1 MQIMER
7 SRLVLLAVGSVALA
21 ACSADSL
28 TRQPELDVG
37 GSAAATRTRASYD
50 GDDASGAVYA
60 ETNATAGNAILAFHR
75 AADGTLTA
83 LGAVP
88 TGGLGAGGTS
98 DPLQSQNAVVLR
110 DDHTILYAVNA
121 GSNDVSSFRVAKD
134 GSLTLADRAPS
145 GGERPVSLA
154 SHGNL
159 LYVLNTTS
167 NTIRG
172 YRATASGTL
181 APLSFAAASLLP
193 GASGASTIQFSADGE
208 RLIVTERNSNRLE
221 TFSVEESGRLG
232 PPVATASS
240 GSVPFAIA
248 NGLDG
253 SVIVAEAGGAAPNG
267 AVSSYASSGTGA
279 LESITASLSTQGV
292 ATCWLVATTDGR
304 FAYAVNAGS
313 STITGLSVGAGGA
326 LALLNADGVTASTGD
341 GSTPLDAA
349 IGGGNRFL
357 YVFKS
362 GTGSIEGFR
371 ITDSHGLEPLGD
383 APAGAPRAG
392 QQGLAA
398 Y

>member
-1 MQIMER
+1 
-7 SRLVLLAVGSVALA
+7 
-21 ACSADSL
+21 
-28 TRQPELDVG
+28 
-37 GSAAATRTRASYD
+37 
-50 GDDASGAVYA
+50 
-60 ETNATAGNAILAFHR
+60 
-75 AADGTLTA
+75 
-83 LGAVP
+83 
-88 TGGLGAGGTS
+88 
-98 DPLQSQNAVVLR
+98 
-110 DDHTILYAVNA
+110 
-121 GSNDVSSFRVAKD
+121 
-134 GSLTLADRAPS
+134 
-145 GGERPVSLA
+145 
-154 SHGNL
+154 
-159 LYVLNTTS
+159 
-167 NTIRG
+167 
-172 YRATASGTL
+172 
-181 APLSFAAASLLP
+181 
-193 GASGASTIQFSADGE
+193 
-208 RLIVTERNSNRLE
+208 
-221 TFSVEESGRLG
+221 
-232 PPVATASS
+232 
-240 GSVPFAIA
+240 
-248 NGLDG
+248 LDG

-326 LALLNADGVTASTGD
+326 LALLNAAGVTASTGD